1 MSPPIVSH
9 YKLRILQKT
18 CRFRKKIREQ
28 KNEEEIREI
37 GWNNR
42 TKDESLESGGKRFKW
57 YFTLGGGGKAL
68 VTRVF
73 HAGSAFCD
81 PFARAYTLRP
91 FTTINHRANR
101 SELRTTVIQPF
112 NRFSLGWISLW
123 ASRAIRCFL
132 TFTEKGEPKI
142 SEAIY
147 PRNSILFVAVK
158 GGAIIMFIGLKNI
171 DRIAEGM
178 FFIFIFFFLSCE
190 YYRFPS
196 TRGIEWKQN
205 FLKHRNTRIVQGL
218 TIDRAKTRRGNY
230 AII

>member
-1 MSPPIVSH
+1 MVGTIERKTNRWKAEVNVSSD
-9 YKLRILQKT
+9 ILLWE
-18 CRFRKKIREQ
+18 RR
-28 KNEEEIREI
+28 
-37 GWNNR
+37 
-42 TKDESLESGGKRFKW
+42 
-57 YFTLGGGGKAL
+57 GGKAL

-196 TRGIEWKQN
+196 TRGIENKIFWNIEIRESFKDWRSIEQK
-205 FLKHRNTRIVQGL
+205 LGEEIMQLLRMKI
-218 TIDRAKTRRGNY
+218 
-230 AII
+230 